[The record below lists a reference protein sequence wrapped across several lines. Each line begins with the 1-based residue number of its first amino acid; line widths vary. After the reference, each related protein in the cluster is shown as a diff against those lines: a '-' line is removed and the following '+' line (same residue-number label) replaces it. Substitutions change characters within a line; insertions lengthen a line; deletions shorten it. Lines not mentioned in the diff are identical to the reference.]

1 MANKQQRLG
10 IFYNVVPGQTKKDAV
25 ETWAQMTYPEVW
37 AELEKIG
44 KVPDAEDDYDVF
56 NIVREWKA

>member
-1 MANKQQRLG
+1 MANQTFRLG
-10 IFYNVVPGQTKKDAV
+10 IFYNVVPGQTKKDLV
-25 ETWAQMTYPEVW
+25 ETWGQITYPEVW

-44 KVPDAEDDYDVF
+44 KVPDAEGDYDVF